1 MRNAPLL
8 CLVPLALLLLAVPA
22 QAQEESIELKDAPG
36 RDVVERSCGAC
47 HSLDYIVMNSPF
59 LDHAK
64 WEATVKK
71 MIGAYGAPVPPEDVP
86 AVVDYLSANYGK

>member
-1 MRNAPLL
+1 MRTP
-8 CLVPLALLLLAVPA
+8 LLLAGLAGLALAQPA
-22 QAQEESIELKDAPG
+22 LADEDSITLEDGKG
-36 RDVVERSCGAC
+36 REVVEQNCAAC

-71 MIGAYGAPVPPEDVP
+71 MIGIYGAPISSEDATVII
-86 AVVDYLSANYGK
+86 DYLAASYGKP